1 MLQTLL
7 SSVTRPAIAR
17 TPALVL
23 LASALLLAI
32 VVIAFLAPWVATHD
46 PNAIQPAVRL
56 KPASADFLL
65 GTDSF
70 GRDIFSRLVF
80 GARASLL
87 IGVVSAIAA
96 ILAGLFIGLVCGY
109 YPSVDMLL
117 MRVMD
122 GLMAIPGVLLAIA
135 FVALWGASISSVII
149 AIAIPEIPRVVRLA
163 RSVVL
168 ATRHEPYV
176 EAAVTLGTPGW
187 KIVWRHLMPN
197 TLPSLIVQATYICA
211 SAIMLEAIL
220 SFIGAGLGSEI
231 PTWGNMI
238 ADGRLYFQIKPS
250 IVFIP
255 AAVLSACV
263 LSMNIIGDEVRDR
276 LDPRLKKGGMRVG

>member
-1 MLQTLL
+1 MIASLVRTIR
-7 SSVTRPAIAR
+7 RPVLPR
-17 TPALVL
+17 TPLIVMIAVFVLVTITLIAL
-23 LASALLLAI
+23 LAPL
-32 VVIAFLAPWVATHD
+32 VATHD
-46 PNAIQPAVRL
+46 PNAINPAVRF
-56 KPASADFLL
+56 KPMTADHWL

-70 GRDIFSRLVF
+70 GRDIFSRLVY

-87 IGVVSAIAA
+87 IGAATALASIAA
-96 ILAGLFIGLVCGY
+96 GLLIGLVCGY
-109 YPSVDMLL
+109 YRTADMVI

-122 GLMAIPGVLLAIA
+122 GLMAIPGILLAIA
-135 FVALWGASISSVII
+135 FVALWGASILSVIV
-149 AIAIPEIPRVVRLA
+149 AISLPEIPRVVRLT

-176 EAAVTLGTPGW
+176 EAAITLGTSSW

-197 TLPSLIVQATYICA
+197 TLPSLIVQATYVCA
-211 SAIMLEAIL
+211 SAIMVEAIL
-220 SFIGAGLGSEI
+220 SFIGAGLSSEI

-238 ADGRLYFQIKPS
+238 ADGRLYFQIRPG
-250 IVFIP
+250 IVFTP

-276 LDPRLKKGGMRVG
+276 LDPRLKKGGARVG